1 MKNQQQLNTPDGSL
15 KVFSIYYHHLQRHG
29 FKLKGKTILHIGPG
43 DLIGVDALF
52 LLFGAYR
59 VISIDL
65 NPGNY
70 GYPEPSSQLPF
81 YETLW
86 NHVVAQ
92 EALSF
97 KTPWPEIILFSN
109 SGVRYNTDRLL
120 RLSPADVCNLPIKDA
135 CVDFAFSNAVLEH
148 IKDPAAAIKEIA
160 RVLCPG
166 GHTMHRV
173 DLRDHRD
180 FSKPLEFLK
189 PGEPNTGCNLWRAFQ
204 FEEAFGKEPLNI
216 IEFEVFDRIQVTEE
230 DRACFDSRFANLP
243 CADLEK
249 LRFLIYALRV

>member
-1 MKNQQQLNTPDGSL
+1 MSNQEQLNTPKGAYT
-15 KVFSIYYHHLQRHG
+15 VFFIYYNT
-29 FKLKGKTILHIGPG
+29 LKRFRFDLEGKTVLNIGAG
-43 DLIGVDALF
+43 DLIGLDALF
-52 LLFGAYR
+52 LLFGAKQI
-59 VISIDL
+59 ISLDL
-65 NPGNY
+65 RAGNY
-70 GYPEPSSQLPF
+70 QYPEIFEQVSH

-86 NHVVAQ
+86 NI
-92 EALSF
+92 LSE
-97 KTPWPEIILFSN
+97 KGLVGNKKPWDNIIFQTKQGLFF
-109 SGVRYNTDRLL
+109 NTHRLF
-120 RLSPADVCNLPIKDA
+120 RISPADVCHLPIKDA

-204 FEEAFGKEPLNI
+204 FEEAFGKEPLDI

-230 DRACFDSRFANLP
+230 ERACFDSRFANLP

-249 LRFLIYALRV
+249 LRFLIYAQRV